1 MFEVNRE
8 LTQLQEQV
16 QQISEERET
25 TLDKKRDMLKRE
37 CRQDADQ

>member
-37 CRQDADQ
+37 CR